1 MPLIFAKIGEKV
13 KIDRVLGSESQT
25 KHLKDLGFVKDE
37 ILNIISNNDGDIIV
51 EIKGSKLAITK
62 EMARKII
69 IK

>member
-1 MPLIFAKIGEKV
+1 MPLIFAKVGEKV
-13 KIDRVLGSESQT
+13 KIDRVLGNESQT